1 MPVKVR
7 SHIDERGLRTL
18 AEVGSAADHFA
29 LTNPNYYCRSNEPS
43 FPSNQHNSKRMEY
56 STRRTDLPDT
66 HRTVN
71 AKSSETGGESRN
83 IASRGENLSFC
94 RYCKKHGHV
103 MNDCFK
109 LANKRSDHNKRIFHV
124 NANNKKEVASK
135 YHGDKLDLGLS
146 PFSMTESANVTPS
159 FKPFCSTGFISA
171 DESCTSSSP
180 VTILRDS
187 AADISLVLKEAVPN
201 PDCYTGDMQ
210 TLVLFYRS
218 MVNYSVM
225 YLVFAHCWNTMLR
238 LGMLNQYAK
247 LPIASMQRRGHSYRQ
262 RFNA

>member
-1 MPVKVR
+1 
-7 SHIDERGLRTL
+7 
-18 AEVGSAADHFA
+18 
-29 LTNPNYYCRSNEPS
+29 
-43 FPSNQHNSKRMEY
+43 
-56 STRRTDLPDT
+56 
-66 HRTVN
+66 
-71 AKSSETGGESRN
+71 
-83 IASRGENLSFC
+83 
-94 RYCKKHGHV
+94 

-201 PDCYTGDMQ
+201 PDCYTGDMVIINGLIGSKSIPICEVYLKSDLISGYVRVGVVDRIPSDGISFLMGND
-210 TLVLFYRS
+210 LVGDKVWPCPVVSLFPAKE
-218 MVNYSVM
+218 N
-225 YLVFAHCWNTMLR
+225 NTVDLER
-238 LGMLNQYAK
+238 EYPDLFPACAVTHS
-247 LPIASMQRRGHSYRQ
+247 ASRRTSPPTKALTPGTNWQRR
-262 RFNA
+262 ALVM